1 MPTSPSPPRG
11 ARPEAPAARAR
22 SFWPLILVFF
32 ALAALAVAISA
43 LPASMVTHFLPAAV
57 HAEDFSG
64 SVWHG
69 SAGRITA
76 MGRDAGALEWRLHP
90 AALLHLKVAA
100 ELHWVKGGFELGG
113 SADADRGGVEL
124 RNLEGG
130 GPIED
135 LRDLGIAQGWH
146 GVATVDVKELKALF
160 SDSAASIQS
169 AVGDIAV
176 ADLAAPQVAAGTDL
190 GGYSLHFA
198 DAAVSPDSEATAEL
212 VDTGGPLAV
221 NAEIRFLAKER
232 RGMLSGTV
240 KERPDAPAALRTELA
255 NLAQLRPRDAE
266 GRIAIDFE
274 FTL

>member
-1 MPTSPSPPRG
+1 VP
-11 ARPEAPAARAR
+11 AR

-32 ALAALAVAISA
+32 VLAALAVAIGA
-43 LPASMVTHFLPAAV
+43 LPASMVMHFLPAAV

-69 SAGRITA
+69 SAGKITA

-90 AALLHLKVAA
+90 AALLRLRIAA
-100 ELHWVKGGFELGG
+100 ELHWVKGGFALDG
-113 SADADRGGVEL
+113 SANADRGGIEV

-130 GPIED
+130 GRIED
-135 LRDLGIAQGWH
+135 LRDLGVAQGWH
-146 GVATVDVKELKALF
+146 GIATVNVKELKAFF
-160 SDSAASIQS
+160 SGSTASFQS

-176 ADLAAPQVAAGTDL
+176 EDLAAPQVAAGTDL

-198 DAAVSPDSEATAEL
+198 DAALSPNSEATAEL

-221 NAEIRFLAKER
+221 NAEIHFFAKER

-240 KERPDAPAALRTELA
+240 KERPDAPAALRSQLA
-255 NLAQLRPRDAE
+255 DLAQLHSRDAE
-266 GRIAIDFE
+266 GRIPIDLE

>member
-1 MPTSPSPPRG
+1 VTASPGAPT
-11 ARPEAPAARAR
+11 R
-22 SFWPLILVFF
+22 SFWPVILVFF
-32 ALAALAVAISA
+32 VLAALAVAISA
-43 LPASMVTHFLPAAV
+43 LPASMVTHFLPAAI

-90 AALLHLKVAA
+90 AALLHLRAAA
-100 ELHWVKGGFELGG
+100 ELHWVKGGFELDA
-113 SADADRGGVEL
+113 SADADRGGVEV
-124 RNLEGG
+124 RNIEGG

-135 LRDLGIAQGWH
+135 LRDLGVAPGWH
-146 GVATVDVKELKALF
+146 GVAAVDVKQLKARL
-160 SDSAASIQS
+160 SGSAASIQS
-169 AVGDIAV
+169 AVGDVTV
-176 ADLAAPQVAAGTDL
+176 ADLAAPQVAAGSDL

-198 DAAVSPDSEATAEL
+198 DAALNPDSEATAEL

-221 NAEIRFLAKER
+221 NAEIRFFAKER
-232 RGMLSGTV
+232 RAVLSGTV
-240 KERPDAPAALRTELA
+240 KERPDAPAALRSQLA

-266 GRIAIDFE
+266 GRIPIDLE

>member
-11 ARPEAPAARAR
+11 GRPAASAARAR
-22 SFWPLILVFF
+22 PFWPVILAFF
-32 ALAALAVAISA
+32 VLAALAAAISA
-43 LPASMVTHFLPAAV
+43 LPASMMTHLLPATV

-69 SAGRITA
+69 SAGKITA

-90 AALLHLKVAA
+90 AALLHLRVAA
-100 ELHWVKGGFELGG
+100 EIHWVKGGFELDGT
-113 SADADRGGVEL
+113 ADAYRGA
-124 RNLEGG
+124 LEAHNVRGG

-146 GVATVDVKELKALF
+146 GTATIDVKELKAVF
-160 SDSAASIQS
+160 SGPTAVFQS
-169 AVGDIAV
+169 AVGDIVV
-176 ADLAAPQVAAGTDL
+176 ADLGAPQVAAGTDL

-198 DAAVSPDSEATAEL
+198 DTAASPGSETTAEL

-221 NAEIRFLAKER
+221 NAEIRFSATDR

-240 KERPDAPAALRTELA
+240 KERPEAPPALLSQLA

-266 GRIAIDFE
+266 GRIPVDLE
-274 FTL
+274 FML